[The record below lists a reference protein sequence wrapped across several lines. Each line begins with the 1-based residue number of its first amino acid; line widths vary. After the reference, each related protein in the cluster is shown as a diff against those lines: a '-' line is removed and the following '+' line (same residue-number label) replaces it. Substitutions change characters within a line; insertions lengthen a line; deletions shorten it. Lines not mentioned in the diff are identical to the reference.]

1 MCFREPRYVRAQL
14 PTGGEPV
21 LGGPPLPPDMCVQWC
36 PLEELL
42 DPLDPVEP
50 VEPLP
55 EFAVEEPELDEGAL

>member
-1 MCFREPRYVRAQL
+1 
-14 PTGGEPV
+14 
-21 LGGPPLPPDMCVQWC
+21 MCVQWC